1 MFYLI
6 GLKWAKRLTWAT
18 KIFHVQL
25 YHTTLTSSEYM
36 YDWEQWKQ
44 SGFLT
49 VVAIFY
55 HELNSLFTR
64 VTNLDGDDGGED
76 IKRSY
81 FGVKRTIQSR
91 RLIIRGKHCG
101 DHRTGFDLS
110 CEN

>member
-55 HELNSLFTR
+55 HELNSLLIR
-64 VTNLDGDDGGED
+64 VTNFDGDDGGED

-91 RLIIRGKHCG
+91 RLIIRGKHCK